1 MEAGK
6 EVKMQIEKQSIKKED
21 LINIADALGYLA
33 SKETTAWYQVG
44 KNLRLVKSFMEE
56 VESTRT
62 DIKKNCALHDDKGMI
77 VTKEVNGVNV
87 IVWKDAESEQEQDKL
102 WKEFIN
108 EDAPEIEF
116 HKFSIDKLDGVEL
129 NAGLLSNLI
138 DTVIIE

>member
-138 DTVIIE
+138 DTVII